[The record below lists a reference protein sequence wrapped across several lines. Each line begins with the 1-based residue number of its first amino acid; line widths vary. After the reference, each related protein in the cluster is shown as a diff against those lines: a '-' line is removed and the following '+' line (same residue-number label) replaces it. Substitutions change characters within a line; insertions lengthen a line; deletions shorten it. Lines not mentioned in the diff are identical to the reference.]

1 MVEVLKQHL
10 IDRLGK
16 QPDNLDVVL
25 AHFKPVHAKRNELL
39 LTQGNVCRYCY
50 FVAKGCI
57 QVFVYD
63 TAGNESTRDVVFEN
77 NWVTELNSFVQ
88 QVPAIENLRA
98 IEPTDL
104 LAISYEGFGQMM
116 QTVPQFETVYR
127 QIMEL
132 SYANSVFRINSFV
145 AMDATERLQW
155 LAEHRPKI
163 LARISNKIVA
173 SYLGISPETLSR
185 VKAKL

>member
-1 MVEVLKQHL
+1 MEILKQHL
-10 IDRLGK
+10 IERLGGNTH
-16 QPDNLDVVL
+16 NLDLVL
-25 AHFKPVHAKRNELL
+25 SKFKPIQAKRNEML
-39 LTQGNVCRYCY
+39 LTQGEVCRYCY
-50 FVAKGCI
+50 FVASGSI

-63 TAGNESTRDVVFEN
+63 TAGNESTRDIVFEN
-77 NWVTELNSFVQ
+77 NWVTELNSFGK

-98 IEPTDL
+98 IEPTGL
-104 LAISYEGFGQMM
+104 LAINYESFGQMM

-163 LARISNKIVA
+163 LARVSNKMVA

>member
-1 MVEVLKQHL
+1 MVEILKQHL

-16 QPDNLDVVL
+16 QPDNLDLVL
-25 AHFKPVHAKRNELL
+25 AKFKPIHTTRNEVILA
-39 LTQGNVCRYCY
+39 QGNVCQYCY
-50 FVAKGCI
+50 FVVSGCV

-77 NWVTELNSFVQ
+77 NWVTELNSFGK
-88 QVPAIENLRA
+88 QVPAIENLRT
-98 IEPTDL
+98 IEPTEL
-104 LAISYEGFGQMM
+104 LAISYEGFGEMM

-127 QIMEL
+127 QIMEF

-155 LAEHRPKI
+155 LAQHRPKM